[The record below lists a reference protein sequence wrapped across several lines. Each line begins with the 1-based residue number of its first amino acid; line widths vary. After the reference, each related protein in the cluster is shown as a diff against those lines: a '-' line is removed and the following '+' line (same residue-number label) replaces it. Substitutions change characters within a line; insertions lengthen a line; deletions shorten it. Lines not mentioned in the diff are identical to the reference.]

1 MIYILFQSKIE
12 DTASH
17 EEDLVNT
24 NENGGVVFSFSYA
37 WWSLSASFIARVTL
51 SGVSLPADTG
61 ALQKFKEK
69 APFFRAGMNPTDLYT
84 DHLSTLWTD
93 VLSGSIL

>member
-37 WWSLSASFIARVTL
+37 
-51 SGVSLPADTG
+51 
-61 ALQKFKEK
+61 
-69 APFFRAGMNPTDLYT
+69 
-84 DHLSTLWTD
+84 
-93 VLSGSIL
+93 